1 MSNYL
6 AIATVTATLNELL
19 RLNVESEV
27 TGTLMTT
34 MRPNNPALDSSAP
47 PGVNTFLYQV
57 TPNSAYRNDDLPTR
71 RADGTVVER
80 PQVALDLHY
89 LLTFYGDEDT
99 LEPQRLLGSVVR
111 TLHARPMLTRQAIGD
126 TVGNIAS
133 FPYLAGSNLADQ
145 IESVKFTLTS
155 LNLEEVSKLWSVF
168 FQAAYKLSVA
178 YVANLVLI
186 EADDNPQQALPV
198 RERNVYVRPF
208 RHPVVEDIETGAKT
222 NNPIFSSSTLIIH
235 GKRLRGDVTV
245 LRIGEAEYTP
255 DGANLGDK
263 RIEIDLS
270 SIAPTTGALRAGM
283 QALQV
288 IHRMLMGTPPT
299 EHDGVESNAMPLLMR
314 PTIRQTVLPAYDVVL
329 SPLQIGPDGNFRT
342 VTVTLDP
349 EVGSRQR
356 VVLILNEFGNS
367 TDPAGS
373 SFLADTRSVTG
384 NNVIF
389 NIPDNILNAGNFI
402 VRVQVDGAQSVPVRD
417 LAEFLD
423 PPTNTIPNPTFNQYI
438 GPRLTFP

>member
-19 RLNVESEV
+19 RPSVESEV
-27 TGTLMTT
+27 TGTLMST
-34 MRPNNPALDSSAP
+34 MRPNNPVLDSSEP

-111 TLHARPMLTRQAIGD
+111 TLHVRPLLTRQAIED
-126 TVGNIAS
+126 TVGNVGS

-145 IESVKFTLTS
+145 FESVKFTQTS
-155 LNLEEVSKLWSVF
+155 LNLEELSKLWSVF
-168 FQAAYKLSVA
+168 FQATYKLSVA
-178 YVANLVLI
+178 YVGSLVLI

-198 RERNVYVRPF
+198 RERNIYVRPF
-208 RHPVVEDIETGAKT
+208 RHPVVEEIETSAGS
-222 NNPIFSSSTLIIH
+222 NNPIFSSSTLIIQ
-235 GKRLRGDVTV
+235 GKRLRGDVTA
-245 LRIGEAEYTP
+245 LRIGEAEYTLS
-255 DGANLGDK
+255 GANLGDT

-270 SIAPTTGALRAGM
+270 SAVPTTGALMAGM

-288 IHRMLMGTPPT
+288 IHRILMGTPPI
-299 EHDGVESNAMPLLMR
+299 EHEGVESNAMPLLIR
-314 PTIRQTVLPAYDVVL
+314 PTIRQTVLPAYDIVL
-329 SPLQIGPDGNFRT
+329 SPLQIDFRT

-349 EVGSRQR
+349 EVGARQR
-356 VVLILNEFGNS
+356 VVLILNEFGNT
-367 TDPAGS
+367 TDPAGF
-373 SFLADTRSVTG
+373 SFLADTRSAAG

-389 NIPDNILNAGNFI
+389 TIPDDVLNAGDFI
-402 VRVQVDGAQSVPVRD
+402 VRVQVDGAQSIPERD
-417 LAEFLD
+417 LDEFLD
-423 PPTNTIPNPTFNQYI
+423 PPTNTIPNPTFNQYD
-438 GPRLTFP
+438 GPRLTLP